1 MTAALGPWHTMGMNT
16 KKRRLTAHAAEGAS
30 GSLATRASP
39 PFSRVGIRAPKLS
52 HLVAERLRA
61 MIATGELRP
70 GDTLPPEAELLRQFN
85 VSRPIMREALRV
97 LEAESLIRL
106 GRGARAGAMVLTP
119 SILTAAKYGGL
130 YLATQGTTLGEIHQ
144 VRTLLEP
151 PLTALLASRAKKE
164 FVKELEECASA
175 QHDALNRKDYA
186 AAIAA
191 VNQFHHSM
199 VANSEN
205 SALKLL
211 AGMLNDISAAAY
223 PRLLLSR
230 PNQKV
235 IWERTEDSIAAHG
248 QILKLISAGKASQAE
263 LFWRK
268 YMQET
273 ADFLVKNGLANLPV
287 DIPRSA
293 E

>member
-1 MTAALGPWHTMGMNT
+1 MNAK
-16 KKRRLTAHAAEGAS
+16 KKRHLA
-30 GSLATRASP
+30 LATDSSNGTLAPRTNAS
-39 PFSRVGIRAPKLS
+39 FSRVGIRAPKLS

-61 MIATGELRP
+61 MIASGELRP
-70 GDTLPPEAELLRQFN
+70 GDTLPSEAELLRQFN

-106 GRGARAGAMVLTP
+106 GRGARAGATLLTP

-130 YLATQGTTLGEIHQ
+130 YLATQGTTLGDIHQ

-151 PLTALLASRAKKE
+151 PLAASLASRSKKD
-164 FVKELEECASA
+164 FVKELEDWSKVQREAM
-175 QHDALNRKDYA
+175 NRKDYA
-186 AAIAA
+186 GAIAA
-191 VNQFHHSM
+191 VNQFHQCMGTH
-199 VANSEN
+199 SEN
-205 SALKLL
+205 AALKLL

-230 PNQKV
+230 PNQKA
-235 IWERTEDSIAAHG
+235 IWERTEESIEAQA
-248 QILKLISAGKASQAE
+248 QFLKLITGGKAVQAE
-263 LFWRK
+263 TFWRK
-268 YMQET
+268 YMQDT

-293 E
+293 V